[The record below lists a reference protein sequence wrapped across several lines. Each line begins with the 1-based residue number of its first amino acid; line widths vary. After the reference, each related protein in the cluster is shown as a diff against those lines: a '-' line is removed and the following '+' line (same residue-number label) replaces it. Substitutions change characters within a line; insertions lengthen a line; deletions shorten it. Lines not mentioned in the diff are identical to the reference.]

1 MPPCLENLKNL
12 GGLYIFIC
20 IYYLFIQFSL
30 EDMLID
36 FRDRERGSW
45 RGKEG
50 GKHWLPLPCPRPGI
64 EPATSVCM
72 LTGNQTHNLLICRMM
87 LQPTEPH
94 QQGLGLCMFKE
105 CESFRVL
112 WLHLQNEKLQ
122 EKDFFNYE

>member
-30 EDMLID
+30 EDILID

-50 GKHWLPLPCPRPGI
+50 GETLAASPMPPTWDRTC
-64 EPATSVCM
+64 
-72 LTGNQTHNLLICRMM
+72 NLGMYADWESNP
-87 LQPTEPH
+87 QPFD
-94 QQGLGLCMFKE
+94 L
-105 CESFRVL
+105 
-112 WLHLQNEKLQ
+112 
-122 EKDFFNYE
+122 